1 MKRLAG
7 KDFLMVLAALALA
20 ASVVAGREKP
30 TLELDA
36 PRPAPPK
43 SAAAAPA
50 LDLAGLERRLAEGA
64 GADLFAPRSFAPP
77 AAPAKPKPRVAA
89 ERPGAPPLP
98 FAYVGKMLEDGK
110 LTVFLARGEESLSV
124 AAGERIGDE
133 YRVESVSE
141 HEITFVYLP
150 LKTRQSLPL

>member
-1 MKRLAG
+1 MTRFAR

-30 TLELDA
+30 TLDLDA
-36 PRPAPPK
+36 PPPAPPQR
-43 SAAAAPA
+43 AAPA
-50 LDLAGLERRLAEGA
+50 IDLALLERRAGEGA

-77 AAPAKPKPRVAA
+77 RAPAAPAKARAPEP
-89 ERPGAPPLP
+89 PSAPPLP
-98 FAYVGKMLEDGK
+98 FAYVGRLLEDGK
-110 LTVFLARGEESLSV
+110 LTVFLSRGGESLSV
-124 AAGERIGDE
+124 SAGERIGEE